1 MNFKFNDGGRTQ
13 AGYKGSTGDCV
24 TRAIAIVTGKTYSEV
39 YDRMFIEIKKFAAT
53 KRSAAAKRAARGGGR
68 AGTTPRNGISKKVYH
83 KYLIEEIG
91 MIWTP
96 TMLVGQG
103 CKVHLTEPEL
113 PSGKLIVQIARHLTI
128 VIDGVINDTW
138 NGSGKCVYGYYSF
151 PSIPKKFAIG
161 DEVIYKGIET
171 QIIASIPGLNKYLVA
186 GFGEQVSPENL
197 KFGQRIAPMQKLTI
211 E

>member
-1 MNFKFNDGGRTQ
+1 MNFRFNDGGREQ
-13 AGYKGSTGDCV
+13 CGYKGSAGDCV

-39 YDRMFIEIKKFAAT
+39 YDRMFFEIRKFAAT
-53 KRSAAAKRAARGGGR
+53 KRSTAAKRAGRGR

-96 TMLVGQG
+96 TMQIGQG
-103 CKVHLTEPEL
+103 CKVHLTEHEL
-113 PSGKLIVQIARHLTI
+113 PSGKLIVQIARHLTT
-128 VIDGVINDTW
+128 VIDGVIHDTR
-138 NGSGKCVYGYYSF
+138 NCSGKCVYGYYSF
-151 PSIPKKFAIG
+151 PSIPKKIAIG
-161 DEVIYKGIET
+161 DEVIYQGKKT
-171 QIIASIPGLNKYLVA
+171 HLVSFIPNLNKYLVA

-197 KFGQRIAPMQKLTI
+197 KF

>member
-1 MNFKFNDGGRTQ
+1 MNFKFNDGGREKS
-13 AGYKGSTGDCV
+13 GYKGFAGDCV
-24 TRAIAIVTGKTYSEV
+24 TRAITIVTGKTYSEV

-91 MIWTP
+91 MLWIP

-103 CKVHLTEPEL
+103 CKVHLMENEL
-113 PSGKLIVQIARHLTI
+113 PSGKLIVQIARHLTT

-138 NGSGKCVYGYYSF
+138 DCSGKCVYGYYSF

-161 DEVIYKGIET
+161 DEVIYQCKKT
-171 QIIASIPGLNKYLVA
+171 QIISFIPGLNKYLVA

-197 KFGQRIAPMQKLTI
+197 KFEIGLLRQKKLFI
-211 E
+211 K

>member
-1 MNFKFNDGGRTQ
+1 MNFKFNDGGREQ
-13 AGYKGSTGDCV
+13 SGYKGSAGDCV

-39 YDRMFIEIKKFAAT
+39 YDRMFMEIKKFAAT
-53 KRSAAAKRAARGGGR
+53 KRSATAKRAGRGGGR

-83 KYLIEEIG
+83 RYLIEEMG
-91 MIWTP
+91 MTWTP
-96 TMLVGQG
+96 TMLIGQG
-103 CKVHLTEPEL
+103 CKVHLIENEL
-113 PSGKLIVQIARHLTI
+113 LSGKLIVQCARHLTA

-138 NGSGKCVYGYYSF
+138 NCSGKCVYGYYSY

-161 DEVIYKGIET
+161 DEVFYQGKQT
-171 QIIASIPGLNKYLVA
+171 QIIAFIPDLNKYLVA

-197 KFGQRIAPMQKLTI
+197 KF